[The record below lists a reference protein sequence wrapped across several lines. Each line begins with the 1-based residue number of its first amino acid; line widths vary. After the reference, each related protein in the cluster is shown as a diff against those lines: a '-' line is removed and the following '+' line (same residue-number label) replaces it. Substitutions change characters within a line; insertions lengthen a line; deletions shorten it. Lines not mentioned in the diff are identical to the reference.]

1 MPPSRIPSPALASIA
16 LTLLASL
23 VPGLAAPLAAA
34 TIAVDTLADNEA
46 ADGLCSLREAIQ
58 AANDD
63 LPFLGCPAGE
73 DHDLVTLDLTGT
85 IALTADLPEI
95 TRNLTLAGPASGTLT
110 LNGGN
115 HRMLEMNGAP
125 NGKTLRIERLTIRN
139 GLNPAGG
146 GCISIQRA
154 DRLELV
160 DSRVTGC
167 ETPLAGGAIFGDNAA
182 ALSIQRSRIEGNSA
196 TQGAGGVYLI
206 GLGIPAF
213 AGEGD
218 SPTATLVIE
227 DSTISDN
234 SVPSEASG
242 GGVAIAWANGEIR
255 RSTLSANSTQAT
267 GGGLVVIYG
276 TVLVESSTLTLN
288 SADIN
293 ENDGGEVGG
302 GIYAFASDLY
312 PAIVQLHNSV
322 IAGNTGASLASDLK
336 VGDNSAILSDGFNLI
351 GVRNGADALFPL
363 GTPNAN
369 DDWVGSRAAPV
380 IAGLAALADN
390 GGRTP
395 THAPSPGSLL
405 VDRGECPDALRDQ
418 RGYGDLA
425 NQRRPVNEPVVPD
438 SADGCDI
445 GAFEAGAEE
454 LPFVLFVDGFA
465 SGDTSA
471 WSSALP

>member
-1 MPPSRIPSPALASIA
+1 MIRPRSLAVAVVAL
-16 LTLLASL
+16 
-23 VPGLAAPLAAA
+23 GLAQVTPVVPDLAAA
-34 TIAVDTLADNEA
+34 TIPVDTLADNEA

-95 TRNLTLAGPASGTLT
+95 TRNLTLTGPASGTLT

-182 ALSIQRSRIEGNSA
+182 ALSIQRSRIEDSSA

-218 SPTATLVIE
+218 APTATLVIE
-227 DSTISDN
+227 DSTISGN
-234 SVPSEASG
+234 SVPGEASG

-369 DDWVGSRAAPV
+369 DDWVGSRTSPV